1 MTQQKISYILITSL
15 IISILHFVISPYRFI
30 SYEYDLTL
38 GQIAEKDI
46 IAPFEFYIY
55 KGDKTLLAEQETAA
69 AKIRPVYKVSEN
81 LKFNAQ
87 KNLDFIVQHFGYTAS
102 NNFIDSLKAKL
113 LKNGYDLSI
122 TTIKYL
128 QDDYRRQRL
137 YEYLTE
143 ELTKIFDIGIYP
155 DNYPY
160 QKIKILK
167 INRII
172 EFTLSRLYSLEE
184 AKNKLASNSY
194 SEKMKDAVKELANI
208 ILIENIVVDTEMTN
222 LEKQK
227 ARENVQLTLGKVL
240 KNEKIVGKNQKIIS
254 IELLKINS
262 LIKAQKEQEQSKSGV
277 ELLLASFGLFILS
290 LFLILL
296 FYYSILFFFPENFS
310 STPSLLIIL
319 GCILIS
325 VILTLFVDNILKIS
339 SLIIPYSFSVLII
352 ALIFN
357 SQIGILFILVN
368 FIFVSQFLNWSFVNP
383 AILSLS
389 TFGGIIA
396 LKRIKKKQ
404 EYYPLTLY
412 LILSFIIVNTAVS
425 LIRFQTISVYFTNL
439 AYGIISCVISIVG
452 LVLFIPF
459 IEKKLNMATKQILLE
474 LLDFENPLLKRMSLI
489 TPGTYHH
496 AIIVGNLAES
506 AAEAIGANHLLA
518 RVASYYHDIG
528 KIENPKFFIENNPDA
543 PELHEKMLANESAIL
558 IKKHIEDGVKLA
570 KKYKLPKPVIEIIQQ
585 HHGNSQIR
593 YFYNKAK
600 ETNLK
605 IEEHEF
611 YYNGPKPRSKEAAIV
626 MIADI
631 LESTTKSLDNF
642 SEEII
647 KNLID
652 DIISRLINNNL
663 LNEAPITLQELET
676 IKIYMLPIIMG
687 VYGKR
692 LEYPEK

>member
-1 MTQQKISYILITSL
+1 M
-15 IISILHFVISPYRFI
+15 
-30 SYEYDLTL
+30 
-38 GQIAEKDI
+38 
-46 IAPFEFYIY
+46 
-55 KGDKTLLAEQETAA
+55 
-69 AKIRPVYKVSEN
+69 
-81 LKFNAQ
+81 
-87 KNLDFIVQHFGYTAS
+87 
-102 NNFIDSLKAKL
+102 
-113 LKNGYDLSI
+113 
-122 TTIKYL
+122 
-128 QDDYRRQRL
+128 
-137 YEYLTE
+137 
-143 ELTKIFDIGIYP
+143 
-155 DNYPY
+155 
-160 QKIKILK
+160 
-167 INRII
+167 
-172 EFTLSRLYSLEE
+172 
-184 AKNKLASNSY
+184 
-194 SEKMKDAVKELANI
+194 
-208 ILIENIVVDTEMTN
+208 
-222 LEKQK
+222 
-227 ARENVQLTLGKVL
+227 
-240 KNEKIVGKNQKIIS
+240 
-254 IELLKINS
+254 
-262 LIKAQKEQEQSKSGV
+262 
-277 ELLLASFGLFILS
+277 
-290 LFLILL
+290 
-296 FYYSILFFFPENFS
+296 
-310 STPSLLIIL
+310 LIIL
-319 GCILIS
+319 GSILIS

-357 SQIGILFILVN
+357 SQIGILFILIN

-404 EYYPLTLY
+404 EFYPLTLY
-412 LILSFIIVNTAVS
+412 LILSFIIINTAVS

-439 AYGIISCVISIVG
+439 VYGIISCAISIVG

-570 KKYKLPKPVIEIIQQ
+570 KKYILPKPVIEIIQQ

-600 ETNLK
+600 EMNLK